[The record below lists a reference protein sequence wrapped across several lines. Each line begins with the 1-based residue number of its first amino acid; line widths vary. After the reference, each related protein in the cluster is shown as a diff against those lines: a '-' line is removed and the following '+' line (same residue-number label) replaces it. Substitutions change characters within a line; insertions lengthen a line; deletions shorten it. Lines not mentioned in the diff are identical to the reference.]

1 MIDITWGKHA
11 WYFIHSSA
19 INFDNIQNNKHKY
32 LMFYRV
38 FTQLIPCPICKKHFI
53 NNINKNEYLLE
64 SNINKEKIFNWTID
78 LHNEVNKMNSKQIV
92 SYEEA
97 VTYYNNEINNKLIN
111 KFVLQFIKLNINNK
125 VKISR
130 FLRSVSLIHPD
141 NKIRNTL
148 SKIINKYPPTR
159 SNLNKWIILFLIIS
173 VKKM

>member
-1 MIDITWGKHA
+1 
-11 WYFIHSSA
+11 
-19 INFDNIQNNKHKY
+19 
-32 LMFYRV
+32 
-38 FTQLIPCPICKKHFI
+38 
-53 NNINKNEYLLE
+53 
-64 SNINKEKIFNWTID
+64 
-78 LHNEVNKMNSKQIV
+78 MNSKQIV